1 MGFSAG
7 FLPADAS
14 TDVLADA
21 AEDFVLRIFVV
32 FAAFIG
38 LAYISK
44 FSEVSDYPMTPIYRR

>member
-7 FLPADAS
+7 FLP
-14 TDVLADA
+14 ADA